1 MKTFQ
6 KIVKFILP
14 LFFGIGIIWFMIDKI
29 DLDVVLEVLG
39 RGISWSWVL
48 VSLVFALLS
57 HIIRAIRW
65 RMQIR
70 TLGVNPS
77 LHDMCISVFGN
88 YGLNLV
94 FPRLGEIWR
103 CNYIAHGYGIS
114 FSTSVGTMISERIAD
129 MLIALMMMVLAF
141 ALEHDV
147 FLDFFASHGN
157 AGSNIVT
164 LVTSPWLW
172 TGLVSV
178 ILVFFLSRR
187 FFRQNRIYQY
197 ISRLVHNL
205 WEGVISIKTLKHPW
219 LFVMWSIL
227 LWGAYYMNTYT
238 QLFFFDFTAHLS
250 WAAGLAIFVMG
261 SLSLLVPVQGGL
273 GAWHAVVIFT
283 LTCYGIPEPEAF
295 SFALVSWAVDQGFVL
310 LLGLYAMVVVALKKN
325 KI

>member
-14 LFFGIGIIWFMIDKI
+14 LLFGIGIIWFMMDKI
-29 DLDVVLEVLG
+29 DINAVMEVLS
-39 RGISWSWVL
+39 RGISWTWVL
-48 VSLVFALLS
+48 VSLIFALLS
-57 HIIRAIRW
+57 HIIRAVRW

-70 TLGVNPS
+70 TFGVNPS

-103 CNYIAHGYGIS
+103 CNYIAHGYGLS
-114 FSTSVGTMISERIAD
+114 FSTAVGTMISERIAD
-129 MLIALMMMVLAF
+129 MVIALLLVVLAF

-147 FLDFFASHGN
+147 FLDFFAFHGN
-157 AGSNIVT
+157 AGSNIVS
-164 LVTSPWLW
+164 LISSPWLW
-172 TGLVSV
+172 TGLVAV
-178 ILVFFLSRR
+178 ILVFFLSRH

-197 ISRLVHNL
+197 LSRLVHNL
-205 WEGVISIKTLKHPW
+205 WEGVISIRTLKHPW

-238 QLFFFDFTAHLS
+238 QLFFFDFTSHLS
-250 WAAGLAIFVMG
+250 AAAGLAVFVMG

-295 SFALVSWAVDQGFVL
+295 SFALVSWAVEQGFVL
-310 LLGLYAMVVVALKKN
+310 LLGVYAMIVVALKK
-325 KI
+325 K

>member
-29 DLDVVLEVLG
+29 DLNAVMEVLR

-57 HIIRAIRW
+57 HVIRAVRW

-77 LHDMCISVFGN
+77 LHDMCVSVFGN

-114 FSTSVGTMISERIAD
+114 FSTAVGTMISERIAD
-129 MLIALMMMVLAF
+129 MVIALLMMVLAF

-147 FLDFFASHGN
+147 FLGFFASHGN
-157 AGSNIVT
+157 AGSNIVS
-164 LVTSPWLW
+164 LISSPWLW
-172 TGLVSV
+172 TGLVAV

-187 FFRQNRIYQY
+187 FFRQNRLYQY
-197 ISRLVHNL
+197 LSRLVHNL
-205 WEGVISIKTLKHPW
+205 WEGVLSIKTLNHPW
-219 LFVMWSIL
+219 LFVLWSIL

-238 QLFFFDFTAHLS
+238 QLLFFDFTAHLS
-250 WAAGLAIFVMG
+250 FAAGLVIFVMG

-295 SFALVSWAVDQGFVL
+295 SFALVSWAVEQGFVL
-310 LLGLYAMVVVALKKN
+310 LLGLYAMIVVALNKK
-325 KI
+325 